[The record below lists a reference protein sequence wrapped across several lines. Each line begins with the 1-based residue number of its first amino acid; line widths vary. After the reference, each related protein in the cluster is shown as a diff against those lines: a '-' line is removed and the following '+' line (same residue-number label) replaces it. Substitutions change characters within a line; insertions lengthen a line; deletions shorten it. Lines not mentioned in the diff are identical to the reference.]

1 MKVGIGRIETG
12 DVRVA
17 QVVPADIVDGAAW
30 RLAELGLIERCLD
43 QMFDRRVARH
53 AMIDDEEAALAFAL
67 LEGSGKPVAPGV
79 AFARADVVGLRT
91 AEGRHDVARRQFIR
105 RGVATPRAS
114 PAWPDRKAGAAGERR
129 LGDGNGV

>member
-79 AFARADVVGLRT
+79 AFARADLVCRLLL
-91 AEGRHDVARRQFIR
+91 EKKNNVARHQFSR
-105 RGVATPRAS
+105 RGVATARAFR
-114 PAWPDRKAGAAGERR
+114 AVA
-129 LGDGNGV
+129 